1 MVVDKIATPVLRL
14 IPESVHP
21 NSISIFNHLLVWT
34 LALCA
39 VLSPHLGASGQAL
52 ALVAAGMLMFG
63 SMLCDCLDG
72 MQARRTGRCS
82 KLGEMMDHWL
92 DAIHVPLTSGPL
104 AMALQLDPW
113 ALFAVHVSNC
123 MVYNAQLVH
132 YHHSRRFLTPPTSGV
147 DAQFGVSF
155 GYIGAAAL
163 FFLVPRTNYLVDMGL
178 SVAGAVALFVQLK
191 LAYFYYKK
199 MDRQQLLAHL
209 RFVLLCSAFAALYL
223 TGAISALTFMLAVT
237 FVSFR
242 ITGTYVLNTIVQR
255 PFGGFDWGIAAFI
268 VAIAGAS
275 LAIGGPMS
283 IQGLRVA
290 FLVEPISVGGY
301 SLTLGAYVPYVPYL
315 AFLYMVTRNL
325 VDFSRHF
332 SALRP
337 GAAAAPAETEKLA

>member
-1 MVVDKIATPVLRL
+1 MSA
-14 IPESVHP
+14 IPEDFIKKTS
-21 NSISIFNHLLVWT
+21 
-34 LALCA
+34 ALSDE
-39 VLSPHLGASGQAL
+39 VTRPFPGARKVYVGGSRPDIRVPMREVAQAPTP
-52 ALVAAGMLMFG
+52 ASFG
-63 SMLCDCLDG
+63 AEENPPITVYD
-72 MQARRTGRCS
+72 
-82 KLGEMMDHWL
+82 
-92 DAIHVPLTSGPL
+92 TSGPFTDPDVRIDLLRGMPDVRSTWIEERGDTEQL
-104 AMALQLDPW
+104 AGPSSDYGRARQHDP
-113 ALFAVHVSNC
+113 A
-123 MVYNAQLVH
+123 
-132 YHHSRRFLTPPTSGV
+132 
-147 DAQFGVSF
+147 
-155 GYIGAAAL
+155 
-163 FFLVPRTNYLVDMGL
+163 
-178 SVAGAVALFVQLK
+178 
-191 LAYFYYKK
+191 
-199 MDRQQLLAHL
+199 LAHL